1 MTKKIVFTLLAL
13 MPLLKLTAQQSETE
27 LIFRSTSNSYEQLS
41 SIVRNY
47 DVTTNVIMQ
56 YGHFTS
62 AGSQNVLRDGSSF
75 MIQNTT
81 TGGITHIFDLP
92 NGYQVNDVQFVTL
105 RKIDGVT
112 TQDFC
117 VFCGTRT
124 QLDDV
129 IQTPTLPGETPQY
142 QYQYSKH
149 GFAGFFA
156 MNEALSPSA
165 SFTAKVRDVEKT
177 RELYKMVCYAEEHG
191 TYYSHQNSFLDNA
204 VLDIIG
210 LDDTISAPSCFCRAR
225 FYPGYNGGIRWD
237 NDMRYNS
244 NEVLTDIAMTDDYV
258 VTSSHSATGNDQ
270 WIRYSEKEDHWVT
283 GGLQL
288 NNYVYSIDSTLLTI
302 HNHCNSSFNIYNL
315 ERPGTAKICH
325 TRHNGIE
332 LSYRVKADGFYG
344 LLNCQYNYD
353 NGTLQ
358 FLRGA
363 YYKCLPSVYELIYM
377 PRNNATAITYKES
390 NQDMVTII
398 SWERNNNCY
407 YPTKQ
412 YWEDNIDIHSITL
425 QNRGGYEHLFWS
437 GMKRDDLYSPLY
449 LLMHRVIL
457 GYRTDPT
464 CHNTFSN
471 SALPVTIGYVPDW
484 NPMTIAMQFDY
495 NDITYPVMYISFNPH
510 DIESDVICSR
520 L

>member
-156 MNEALSPSA
+156 MNEAL
-165 SFTAKVRDVEKT
+165 
-177 RELYKMVCYAEEHG
+177 
-191 TYYSHQNSFLDNA
+191 
-204 VLDIIG
+204 
-210 LDDTISAPSCFCRAR
+210 
-225 FYPGYNGGIRWD
+225 
-237 NDMRYNS
+237 
-244 NEVLTDIAMTDDYV
+244 
-258 VTSSHSATGNDQ
+258 
-270 WIRYSEKEDHWVT
+270 
-283 GGLQL
+283 
-288 NNYVYSIDSTLLTI
+288 
-302 HNHCNSSFNIYNL
+302 
-315 ERPGTAKICH
+315 
-325 TRHNGIE
+325 
-332 LSYRVKADGFYG
+332 
-344 LLNCQYNYD
+344 
-353 NGTLQ
+353 
-358 FLRGA
+358 
-363 YYKCLPSVYELIYM
+363 
-377 PRNNATAITYKES
+377 
-390 NQDMVTII
+390 
-398 SWERNNNCY
+398 
-407 YPTKQ
+407 
-412 YWEDNIDIHSITL
+412 
-425 QNRGGYEHLFWS
+425 
-437 GMKRDDLYSPLY
+437 
-449 LLMHRVIL
+449 
-457 GYRTDPT
+457 
-464 CHNTFSN
+464 
-471 SALPVTIGYVPDW
+471 PVTIGYVPDW